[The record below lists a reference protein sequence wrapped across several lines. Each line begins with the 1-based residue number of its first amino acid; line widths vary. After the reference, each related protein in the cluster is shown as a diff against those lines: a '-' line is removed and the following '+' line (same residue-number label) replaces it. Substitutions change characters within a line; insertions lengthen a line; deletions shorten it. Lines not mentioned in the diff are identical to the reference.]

1 MGVFDEEDSTYRY
14 TEQLII
20 ININVDY
27 YRKLCYTKDANELSK
42 FERVIGLLGIDNID
56 TIVEVTGLSM
66 KEINKL

>member
-42 FERVIGLLGIDNID
+42 FEWVIGLLGIDNID
-56 TIVEVTGLSM
+56 TLYKIAGNDAVL
-66 KEINKL
+66 K